1 MTPINQIFAQQQ
13 TAQELRDQI
22 RTSVQEQIRT
32 AQQQQ
37 QQRQAGGPFV
47 IVSKDGKVTSIENVV
62 PPGTPEASVVPA
74 REFIRGLD
82 VPPRAQNVAFA
93 FLFTIGAMV
102 IFGPIARA
110 IARTIDRRS
119 ERPQIPAQVTTQLTQ
134 LTQAV
139 DSIAIEVERIS
150 EGQRF
155 TTKLLAEQQKAK
167 ELHS

>member
-22 RTSVQEQIRT
+22 RTSVQEQIRN
-32 AQQQQ
+32 AQ

-102 IFGPIARA
+102 IFTPIARA
-110 IARTIDRRS
+110 IARVIDRRS
-119 ERPQIPAQVTTQLTQ
+119 ERPQIPAQVTAQLTQ

-155 TTKLLAEQQKAK
+155 TTKLLAEQQKATK

>member
-1 MTPINQIFAQQQ
+1 MTPMNQLFALQQ

-22 RTSVQEQIRT
+22 RTSVQEQIRN

-37 QQRQAGGPFV
+37 QQTGGPFV
-47 IVSKDGKVTSIENVV
+47 IVSKDGKVASIQNVV
-62 PPGTPEASVVPA
+62 PPGTPEAAVVPA

-102 IFGPIARA
+102 IFSPIARA
-110 IARTIDRRS
+110 IARMIDRRS
-119 ERPQIPAQVTTQLTQ
+119 ERPQIPAQVTAQLTQ

-155 TTKLLAEQQKAK
+155 TTKLLAEQQKATK